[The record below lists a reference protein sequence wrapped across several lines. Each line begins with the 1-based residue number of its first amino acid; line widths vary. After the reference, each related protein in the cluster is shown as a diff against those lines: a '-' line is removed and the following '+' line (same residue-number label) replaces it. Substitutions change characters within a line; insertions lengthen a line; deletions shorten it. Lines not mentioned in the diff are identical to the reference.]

1 MIALRLTRLT
11 TVVAALGIVA
21 PSLAQYHLVVG
32 QGPPGGTPLKL
43 FTDGSLNGA
52 SGHGPSV
59 APGSILPIVR
69 INLLSSYA
77 QPRFGGYSF
86 STSGFSDLGLDY
98 AASPYNLD
106 INLLPGPPANFSVR
120 LKRLAYSLPAEFSV
134 YNPSGTPQMVEDGNE
149 YAYGT
154 AGNGG
159 HVHPLWLMRRPGL
172 MRWDM
177 QFTSDQWINSDPYFY
192 QFTTVPGRGTLVSLN
207 MSGLFNADVVDSDS
221 TDVPTSFDGAG
232 NSWVL
237 NGQYGTTSGLPSNG
251 HVGGFQLAG
260 LTGSSSN
267 CLLDNGTLTL
277 ASTLDLIA
285 LGQADSYLS
294 VEFLVGGAG
303 SFTTADSI
311 VVTFTYTDN
320 STKAITIQQGSAAWL
335 PYRPFDAWQQ
345 SPTPRPWTAVGR
357 SGDRTLGFARSNG
370 SAIDVGAGENSY
382 LFRACSPLDSTK
394 TLKSIAFADYAGSN
408 RIGVFAILAIKKA
421 PLVIST
427 PALPT
432 AHEGQPYSFSVDADG
447 TPPFRNWAATN
458 LPSGLTMDATTG
470 VISGTPA
477 AGTAAGSPYAV
488 DVSCDDSIH
497 DFDASY
503 PAESA
508 NAALS
513 LTVVPGSVAGDID
526 GNGVVNGADVTL
538 FVHVLIGIE
547 TNATYVQRSDI
558 NGDSA
563 ANGRDVQPFV
573 ALLP

>member
-1 MIALRLTRLT
+1 MNFVRFARLTAL
-11 TVVAALGIVA
+11 VAALRIVT
-21 PSLAQYHLVVG
+21 PSLAQNHLVVG
-32 QGPPGGTPLKL
+32 QSPPGGTPLKL

-52 SGHGPSV
+52 SGHGPSI

-120 LKRLAYSLPAEFSV
+120 LKRLAYSLPSEFSV
-134 YNPSGTPQMVEDGNE
+134 YNPSGTPQMIEDGNE

-159 HVHPLWLMRRPGL
+159 HVHPLLLMRRPGL

-192 QFTTVPGRGTLVSLN
+192 YFTTVPGRGTLVPLN
-207 MSGLFNADVVDSDS
+207 MSTLFNADVVDSDGAD
-221 TDVPTSFDGAG
+221 TPTAFDSAG

-237 NGQYGTTSGLPSNG
+237 NGNYGTTSGLPASG
-251 HVGGFQLAG
+251 QLDGFQLAG
-260 LTGSSSN
+260 LSASSN
-267 CLLDNGTLTL
+267 NCLFDNGTLTL
-277 ASTLDLIA
+277 GSTLDVQA
-285 LGQADSYLS
+285 GGQADSYLG

-311 VVTFTYTDN
+311 GVTFTYTDN
-320 STKAITIQQGSAAWL
+320 STKAITIQQGATSWL
-335 PYRPFDAWQQ
+335 PYRPIDNWQQ
-345 SPTPRPWTAVGR
+345 TATPRPWTAIGR
-357 SGDRTLGFARSNG
+357 SGDRSLGFARSTG
-370 SAIDVGAGENSY
+370 SAIDVGAGESFF

-394 TLKSIAFADYAGSN
+394 TLKSIAFADYTGSN
-408 RIGVFAILAIKKA
+408 RVAIFAVLAIKKA
-421 PLVIST
+421 PLAITTAS
-427 PALPT
+427 LPP
-432 AHEGQPYSFSVDADG
+432 AHEGQPYSFALTAEG
-447 TPPFRNWAATN
+447 TPPFKNWDATN
-458 LPSGLTMDATTG
+458 LPSGLSIDATTG

-477 AGTAAGSPYAV
+477 AGTAAGSPYSI
-488 DVSCDDSIH
+488 DLSCNDSIN
-497 DFDASY
+497 DFDSFY
-503 PAESA
+503 PVETA
-508 NAALS
+508 NLTLS
-513 LTVVPGSVAGDID
+513 LTVVPGAMPGDID

-538 FVHVLIGIE
+538 FIRVLTGVE
-547 TNATYVQRSDI
+547 PNATYVQRSDI
-558 NGDSA
+558 NGDTF

-573 ALLP
+573 GLMP